1 MPQEHRGPGGQVAA
15 RLAGWL
21 LRASLL
27 VVLTAVAPGVARAEL
42 QFDVFLG
49 YGSGGGNDGFVRE
62 ANWFPVACEVFNDG
76 PGFEA
81 VFELTSQQFSG
92 DQRRRLK
99 VELPTN
105 TRKRFVFPV
114 FAGANRFASW
124 HARLF
129 DAHGKLRA
137 EHTDIRSRDLAWE
150 TVLLGAVARSFGG
163 LPAFPTLKSNRP
175 DQQPQVAR
183 MTTEL
188 FPDSPIAFEGLSG
201 LYLNSEKALELNTNQ
216 VEALVAWVRGGG
228 HVIIVPEQVQ
238 DISSSPW
245 LNRLMPVELG
255 AATTN
260 QSQGGI
266 LAWLQS
272 GPAAP
277 TEESAGVR
285 FPGAAV
291 RNGANPYSGL
301 ASDPAF
307 EGVPFLTFTGTGRDG
322 EVVLSAGG
330 QPLAWT
336 AERGRGRVTAL
347 AFNPEREPFRS
358 WKNKG
363 WFWARLLNVPGQAF
377 VQENQNIYGGWSLDS
392 VFGAMIDTR
401 QVRKLPVEW
410 LLALLLVYLIV
421 IGPLDRWV
429 LKKLNR
435 EMLTWV
441 TFPAY
446 VVLFSLLIYWI
457 GYRLRA
463 GETEWNEFQLVDV
476 LPRAEQADLRGR
488 TFATLYSS
496 VNARYQLASEQR
508 FATLRGEFTGPAG
521 GSQDNSR
528 ADAELRPRGFAAEVA
543 VPVWMSLLYIS
554 DWEETAPA
562 PLTAQVSAR
571 GGQWEVQVQNRLDRP
586 LTDVRLALQGRLHT
600 LGTLA
605 GGETKRLTVGPASGQ
620 ALLDFV
626 RNTGLRF
633 QEMAANRRQVFGN
646 AQAARIELSPPNA
659 IAASFIASLGSY
671 QGQARS
677 FIYPAGLEL
686 SALVA
691 RGDAVLFAWD
701 AGHAATSTPLRRFNP
716 PRTTQNTLF
725 RLAVPVSLPQ

>member
-1 MPQEHRGPGGQVAA
+1 M
-15 RLAGWL
+15 AGWL
-21 LRASLL
+21 VRAFLL
-27 VVLTAVAPGVARAEL
+27 AWLTTVAPGVARAEL

-81 VFELTSQQFSG
+81 GFELTSQQFSG
-92 DQRRRLK
+92 DQRRRFK

-129 DAHGKLRA
+129 DARGKLRA

-163 LPAFPTLKSNRP
+163 LPAFPTRTAGRP
-175 DQQPQVAR
+175 ELQPQVAR

-188 FPDSPIAFEGLSG
+188 FPDNPIALEGLNA
-201 LYLNSEKALELNTNQ
+201 LYLNSEKALDLNTNQ
-216 VEALVAWVRGGG
+216 VEALVAWVRAGG
-228 HVIIVPEQVQ
+228 HVIIAPEQVQ

-260 QSQGGI
+260 QSQSGI

-272 GPAAP
+272 GPA
-277 TEESAGVR
+277 TTSEESPGLR
-285 FPGAAV
+285 FPAMTPAG
-291 RNGANPYSGL
+291 GSNPYATL
-301 ASDPAF
+301 AMDPAF
-307 EGVPFLTFTGTGRDG
+307 DSVPFLTFTGTDRDG
-322 EVVLSAGG
+322 EVLFSAGG

-363 WFWARLLNVPGQAF
+363 WFWARLLNLPGHVF
-377 VQENQNIYGGWSLDS
+377 GQENQNYYGGWSLDS
-392 VFGAMIDTR
+392 IFGAMIDTR

-410 LLALLLVYLIV
+410 LLALLLVYLLV

-435 EMLTWV
+435 EMLTWL

-521 GSQDNSR
+521 GSQDSSR
-528 ADAELRPRGFAAEVA
+528 ADSELRPHGFAADVA

-554 DWEETAPA
+554 DWEETTPA
-562 PLTAQVSAR
+562 PVTAKVSAR
-571 GGQWEVQVQNRLDRP
+571 TGQWEVQVQNRLDRP
-586 LTDVRLALQGRLHT
+586 LTDVRLALQGRLHS

-605 GGETKRLTVGPASGQ
+605 GGESKRFTVGPASGQ

-633 QEMAANRRQVFGN
+633 QEVAANRRQVFGN
-646 AQAARIELSPPNA
+646 AQAARLELSPANA
-659 IAASFIASLGSY
+659 IAASFIASLGAY
-671 QGQARS
+671 QGQVRS
-677 FIYPAGLEL
+677 FVYPAGLEL
-686 SALVA
+686 SPLVA
-691 RGDAVLFAWD
+691 RGDAVLLAWD
-701 AGHAATSTPLRRFNP
+701 AGHTATSSPLRRFNP
-716 PRTTQNTLF
+716 PRTSQNTLF